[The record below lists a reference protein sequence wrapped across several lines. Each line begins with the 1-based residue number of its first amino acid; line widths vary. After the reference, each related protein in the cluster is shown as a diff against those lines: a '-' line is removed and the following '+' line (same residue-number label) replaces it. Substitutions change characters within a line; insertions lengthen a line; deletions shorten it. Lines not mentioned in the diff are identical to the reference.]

1 MIETPADLWPIAV
14 PQHLDLRVLSYARWP
29 QGEDDSLPQI
39 AGFILSS
46 FNPLV
51 AEVADRCLDR
61 RSASVPG
68 NAPGEPGT
76 RTALLL
82 ASVGGDR
89 ATARAIADA
98 VRTGRRVPPLLFFQ
112 SNPNAV
118 LGHIAARRRLTGPV
132 VGISPR
138 MHVPFAGAPVPAVC
152 EGRHHGAENS
162 AGTGAGGIP
171 ADAFTEADWLL
182 RDGDADEVLLIAAEQ
197 GGESGEGD
205 RAEAVLVDRR
215 L

>member
-1 MIETPADLWPIAV
+1 VIETWADLWPIAV
-14 PQHLDLRVLSYARWP
+14 PRNLGLRVLSYARWP
-29 QGEDDSLPQI
+29 EAEDDALPQI
-39 AGFILSS
+39 AGFIVSS

-61 RSASVPG
+61 RTGPVPSHVPG
-68 NAPGEPGT
+68 ETGT

-118 LGHIAARRRLTGPV
+118 LGHVAARRQLTGPV
-132 VGISPR
+132 VSISPR
-138 MHVPFAGAPVPAVC
+138 THEPFESGRAPATF
-152 EGRHHGAENS
+152 EGRQQGV
-162 AGTGAGGIP
+162 GGIP
-171 ADAFTEADWLL
+171 ADVFNEADWLL
-182 RDGDADEVLLIAAEQ
+182 RDGDVDEVLLIAAEQ
-197 GGESGEGD
+197 GSGPGEPD

>member
-1 MIETPADLWPIAV
+1 MTETWTGLRPTAV
-14 PQHLDLRVLSYARWP
+14 PRDLDLRILSYARWP
-29 QGEDDSLPQI
+29 EAENDPLPQI

-51 AEVADRCLDR
+51 AEVARRCLDR
-61 RSASVPG
+61 RTGSIPANVPG
-68 NAPGEPGT
+68 EAPGT

-89 ATARAIADA
+89 ATAQAIADA
-98 VRTGRRVPPLLFFQ
+98 VRTGRRVAPLLFFQ

-132 VGISPR
+132 VSISP
-138 MHVPFAGAPVPAVC
+138 PPSDAD
-152 EGRHHGAENS
+152 
-162 AGTGAGGIP
+162 GIP

-197 GGESGEGD
+197 CAGPGEAD
-205 RAEAVLVDRR
+205 RAEAVLVERR
-215 L
+215 P

>member
-1 MIETPADLWPIAV
+1 MIETPADLWPIAL
-14 PQHLDLRVLSYARWP
+14 PQRLGLRVLSYARWP
-29 QGEDDSLPQI
+29 ETEGDALPQI
-39 AGFILSS
+39 AGFVVSS

-51 AEVADRCLDR
+51 AEVADRCLAR
-61 RSASVPG
+61 RTDSAPA
-68 NAPGEPGT
+68 NLPGEPGP

-89 ATARAIADA
+89 ATARAIAEA

-112 SNPNAV
+112 SNPNSV

-132 VGISPR
+132 VSISPR
-138 MHVPFAGAPVPAVC
+138 MHEPWGGGAAPAAF
-152 EGRHHGAENS
+152 EGRQDSAGNS
-162 AGTGAGGIP
+162 AGGIT
-171 ADAFTEADWLL
+171 ADALAEADWLL

-197 GGESGEGD
+197 GDAPGESD

-215 L
+215 P

>member
-1 MIETPADLWPIAV
+1 MIETWADPWPVAV
-14 PQHLDLRVLSYARWP
+14 PQNLGLRVLSYARWP
-29 QGEDDSLPQI
+29 EAENDALPQI
-39 AGFILSS
+39 AGFVVSS

-61 RSASVPG
+61 RTGPVPPHVPG
-68 NAPGEPGT
+68 ETGT

-82 ASVGGDR
+82 ASVSGDR

-118 LGHIAARRRLTGPV
+118 LGHVAARRRLTGPV
-132 VGISPR
+132 VSISPR
-138 MHVPFAGAPVPAVC
+138 SNEPFEAGRPTAAF
-152 EGRHHGAENS
+152 EGGHD
-162 AGTGAGGIP
+162 AGGIP
-171 ADAFTEADWLL
+171 ADAFKEADWLL
-182 RDGDADEVLLIAAEQ
+182 RDGDVDEVLLIAAEQ
-197 GGESGEGD
+197 GAGPGETD

-215 L
+215 P